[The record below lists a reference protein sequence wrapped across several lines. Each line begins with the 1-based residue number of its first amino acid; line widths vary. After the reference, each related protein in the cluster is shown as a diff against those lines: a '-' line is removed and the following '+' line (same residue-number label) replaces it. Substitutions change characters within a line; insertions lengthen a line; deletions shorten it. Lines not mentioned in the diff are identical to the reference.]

1 MSTKRKNR
9 QEYDDEDE
17 TNIFKSHKGKHP
29 KHSNNMKGK
38 GMRVINRYVE
48 EDYDDD
54 EDDFFMEDESHQD
67 RNYKT
72 RFYISTTR

>member
-1 MSTKRKNR
+1 
-9 QEYDDEDE
+9 
-17 TNIFKSHKGKHP
+17 
-29 KHSNNMKGK
+29 MKGK